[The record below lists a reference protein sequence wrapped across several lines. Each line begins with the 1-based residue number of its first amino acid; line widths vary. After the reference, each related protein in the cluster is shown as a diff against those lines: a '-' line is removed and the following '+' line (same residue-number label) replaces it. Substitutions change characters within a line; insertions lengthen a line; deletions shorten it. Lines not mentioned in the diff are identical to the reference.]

1 MKYLYKES
9 GKVKPLARDGKKA
22 QSVVKGGVAAFFL
35 FGWLRKKSFFDLEN
49 PKKRKNIEYVP

>member
-35 FGWLRKKSFFDLEN
+35 FGWLRKKSFFD
-49 PKKRKNIEYVP
+49 